1 MTQPEHEKIM
11 TISAAEFARTLRRFA
26 RPWRMRELADGQWK
40 IHWPQGT
47 VVITLK
53 ALPPLR
59 AGALTLPRHA
69 VSFAFFAM
77 PSTARREFLARFD
90 MSFHRGGG

>member
-1 MTQPEHEKIM
+1 
-11 TISAAEFARTLRRFA
+11 
-26 RPWRMRELADGQWK
+26 
-40 IHWPQGT
+40 
-47 VVITLK
+47 
-53 ALPPLR
+53 
-59 AGALTLPRHA
+59 